1 MDFSTLNGNSLSST
15 STEVVPTTNNA
26 PLNLEKQ
33 NFLNLSKSSPSL
45 TKVRVG
51 LGWDTGQGTGFDL
64 DASVFMLHNEK
75 VQSAED
81 VIFYK
86 HLDGQGVH
94 HTGDNRTGAGE
105 GDDEVIIVDLKS
117 VSADVNKLVF
127 VATIFEAD
135 VRRQTFG
142 MVNNSF
148 MRIVDDETDKE
159 IARFE
164 LKDDF
169 STETAVIFGELVK
182 ENSSWLFHTLGEG
195 KKADLNGLYSLYM

>member
-1 MDFSTLNGNSLSST
+1 MDFSTLGSSSLSST
-15 STEVVPTTNNA
+15 STEVMPSSNNA
-26 PLNLEKQ
+26 PLNLQKQ

-45 TKVRVG
+45 RKVKVG

-64 DASVFMLHNEK
+64 DASVFMLHNGK
-75 VQSAED
+75 IQSADD
-81 VIFYK
+81 VIYYH
-86 HLDGQGVH
+86 HLDGTGVH

-105 GDDEVIIVDLKS
+105 GDDEVIIVDLNS
-117 VSADVNKLVF
+117 VPSDVNKLVF

-135 VRRQTFG
+135 VRQQTFG

-148 MRIVDDETDKE
+148 MRIVDDETNNE

-169 STETAVIFGELVK
+169 STETSVIFGELVK
-182 ENSSWLFHTLGEG
+182 ENSSWLFHTIGEG